1 MESPSV
7 ESGEFPT
14 LYASDMEEP
23 SPYQAALFHLQQ
35 GLMALRAMSAGR
47 DQRRR
52 VVQEEMCALQQQAL
66 SLLHL
71 HFSPEDVEG
80 AASTFGQRLRRHR
93 KEAQLTQE
101 ELARLAGLSPS
112 LVRKLEQSVVAPTR
126 TALLSLC
133 AVPELKLVP
142 SALGASDTGK
152 EGGTRVSPNWYVPPG
167 FDSVQMIKDFGQQ
180 LNSSGGRIEQT
191 HVYLDHKSALDWIA
205 VCNAGHVAAWRE
217 ATPLAPA
224 AKQLR
229 ELTGPVGLDVIAL
242 GPGDGKTEVRL
253 VQRLL
258 EHYDDPSIRLYLVD
272 ASQPLLSRSF
282 KHAMDTL
289 DDQHGLFVCAI
300 QGNFHHLA
308 RYTQLHYTP
317 ARSHRRRIYTLLGGT
332 VGNLEN
338 EPEFFRHSLVAA
350 APGDVLL
357 LDFTLA
363 VPDASSAEEIW
374 KRDPALRRPITPLH
388 ERWLKGPL
396 LRYCTGITD
405 AKLSYDLDLSRPIPG
420 SYGINFVADVRM
432 MGGQSHRFG
441 LWSARRYGLPELV
454 KSLRMLG
461 WEAIGQY
468 PYGETDV
475 GHPSCLLVLQKRH
488 DGRGSLKQT

>member
-14 LYASDMEEP
+14 LYATDNEEP
-23 SPYQAALFHLQQ
+23 APYQAALFHLHQ
-35 GLMALRAMSAGR
+35 GLAALRALTAGR

-52 VVQEEMCALQQQAL
+52 VVQEEMCALQQQIL

-71 HFSPEDVEG
+71 HFSPDELVGEL
-80 AASTFGQRLRRHR
+80 ASFAERLRQHR
-93 KEAQLTQE
+93 REAQLTQE
-101 ELARLAGLSPS
+101 ELAKLSGLSPS
-112 LVRKLEQSVVAPTR
+112 LVRKLEQGVLTPTR

-142 SALGASDTGK
+142 STLGVTDSSK
-152 EGGTRVSPNWYVPPG
+152 EGNARVSPNWYVPPG
-167 FDSVQMIKDFGQQ
+167 YDSVQMIKDFGQQ
-180 LNSSGGRIEQT
+180 LNGNGGKIEQT

-205 VCNAGHVAAWRE
+205 LCNAGHVAAWRE

-224 AKQLR
+224 AKLTR

-242 GPGDGKTEVRL
+242 GPGDGKTEVRF

-258 EHYDDPSIRLYLVD
+258 EHYPDPSIRFYLVD
-272 ASQPLLSRSF
+272 ASQPLLSRGF

-289 DDQHGLFVCAI
+289 DDQPGLFVCAI

-308 RYTQLHYTP
+308 RYTQLHYSP

-332 VGNLEN
+332 LGNLEN

-350 APGDVLL
+350 APGDLLL

-363 VPDASSAEEIW
+363 VPDPKDTNDIW
-374 KRDPALRRPITPLH
+374 KRDPALRKPITALH
-388 ERWLKGPL
+388 ERWLRGPL
-396 LRYCTGITD
+396 QRYCVDITD
-405 AKLSYDLDLSRPIPG
+405 AKLSYDLDVSRPVPG
-420 SYGINFVADVRM
+420 SYGLNFMADVRIL
-432 MGGQSHRFG
+432 GGLTHRFC
-441 LWSARRYGLPELV
+441 LWSVRRYELMQLV
-454 KSLRMLG
+454 SSLRVLG
-461 WEAIGQY
+461 WETVGRF
-468 PYGETDV
+468 PFGEVEV
-475 GHPSCLLVLQKRH
+475 GHPSNLLVLQKRH
-488 DGRGSLKQT
+488 DGRMSLRS